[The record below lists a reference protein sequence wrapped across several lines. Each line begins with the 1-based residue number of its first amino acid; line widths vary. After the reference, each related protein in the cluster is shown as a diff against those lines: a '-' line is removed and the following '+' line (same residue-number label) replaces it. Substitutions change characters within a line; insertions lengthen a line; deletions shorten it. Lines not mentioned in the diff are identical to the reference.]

1 MRESTRRRTYLA
13 LMGLCVLLFVL
24 AWSVVRLWSTTAAVV
39 MSVVAALI
47 PPIAVFVANLG
58 ASGGG

>member
-1 MRESTRRRTYLA
+1 MRERTRRRTYLA
-13 LMGLCVLLFVL
+13 LMGLCVALFVL

-39 MSVVAALI
+39 MSLIAAVL
-47 PPIAVFVANLG
+47 PPIAVIVGNLG